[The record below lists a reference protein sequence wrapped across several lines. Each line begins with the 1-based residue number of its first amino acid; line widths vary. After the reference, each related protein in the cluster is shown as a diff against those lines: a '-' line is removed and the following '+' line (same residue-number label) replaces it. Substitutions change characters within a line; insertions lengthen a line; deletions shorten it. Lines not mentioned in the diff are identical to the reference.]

1 MMVFLSGPRRGVGRV
16 KLHDPPPGYRPPRR
30 SSIPLKDRQRLARE
44 YLVVIRIATVVLVLA
59 AAATIVIIFVLIA
72 PHM

>member
-30 SSIPLKDRQRLARE
+30 SSIPSKDRQRLARE
-44 YLVVIRIATVVLVLA
+44 YLIIIRIATAVLVLA
-59 AAATIVIIFVLIA
+59 AAFMVIIFVLIA
-72 PHM
+72 THA

>member
-1 MMVFLSGPRRGVGRV
+1 VARGGGSAGLSCTI
-16 KLHDPPPGYRPPRR
+16 LPPGYRPPRR